1 VRRTIAESV
10 CPWLLLVLLL
20 VLLVSWLLLSLWM
33 LLLMPSAAAA
43 VERVAESCCQDN
55 PVPDASVLLLTMHPP
70 FLSIAAV
77 ARFY

>member
-1 VRRTIAESV
+1 VLQQLWES
-10 CPWLLLVLLL
+10 LN
-20 VLLVSWLLLSLWM
+20 
-33 LLLMPSAAAA
+33 
-43 VERVAESCCQDN
+43 RVAQDN